1 MDKVVVVVGPT
12 ASGKSD
18 LSIKLSK
25 KVNAEIINADSRQIY
40 SLMDIGTAKPTPQQL
55 ETIQHY
61 LVSIRD
67 PDYNFNVMEFKDLCK
82 ASLQK
87 IINKNKVPILC
98 GGSGQYIYSVIQN
111 WSLGKVPPDPEFR
124 QAMHSYAERYG
135 AEKLFARLKTI
146 DPLKAASIDYRNIPR
161 VIRALEIVN
170 QPSPLVTEADPFFDN
185 LNFLIVGVTQ
195 ERSLL
200 YSNIDHRVDQMIA
213 NGFLEEVQSLLNK
226 GFPPTLRAFNSPGYR
241 ELISYTT
248 QDITWDDAV
257 SKIKTKTH
265 TLARKQYN
273 WFKPNDHSIHWFDS
287 STPNYSN
294 DVHELVATFLKS

>member
-1 MDKVVVVVGPT
+1 MDNDFYMLKGL
-12 ASGKSD
+12 D
-18 LSIKLSK
+18 NFIKKEKEELLRT
-25 KVNAEIINADSRQIY
+25 NLYYQ
-40 SLMDIGTAKPTPQQL
+40 LMLQL
-55 ETIQHY
+55 
-61 LVSIRD
+61 
-67 PDYNFNVMEFKDLCK
+67 
-82 ASLQK
+82 
-87 IINKNKVPILC
+87 
-98 GGSGQYIYSVIQN
+98 
-111 WSLGKVPPDPEFR
+111 
-124 QAMHSYAERYG
+124 
-135 AEKLFARLKTI
+135 LKTKI
-146 DPLKAASIDYRNIPR
+146 YYYWTVEDFQGDILGFCDE
-161 VIRALEIVN
+161 ALEILN
-170 QPSPLVTEADPFFDN
+170 QPSQLVTEADPFFDN

-287 STPNYSN
+287 CSQ
-294 DVHELVATFLKS
+294 